1 MRISACA
8 LILVLGVAPTL
19 SWAQAPPTAKPE
31 PTTAAEPNSD
41 ARARELYEQGDRYYS
56 EGRYEKAVEAFR
68 ESYSL
73 SKRPLL
79 LFNLANAYERLGRYD
94 EAVTALREYAPSAPE
109 QEREVITKRIDSLEL
124 RAKEQAARA
133 QPAPPP
139 PATAT
144 PASPP
149 PAAPTAD
156 SAAAAPAAPSRPI
169 AGYVLLGSGVVVLG
183 VATVFAAV
191 ASGAR
196 SDAEEQ
202 CPSGVCPVGA
212 QDAVDRDQTFSIMAD
227 VGFGVGALAVGAGVL
242 AILLHDPGGSATK
255 SARIAVSPAR
265 RGAGVSLVGRY

>member
-1 MRISACA
+1 
-8 LILVLGVAPTL
+8 
-19 SWAQAPPTAKPE
+19 
-31 PTTAAEPNSD
+31 
-41 ARARELYEQGDRYYS
+41 
-56 EGRYEKAVEAFR
+56 
-68 ESYSL
+68 
-73 SKRPLL
+73 L

-94 EAVTALREYAPSAPE
+94 EAVTALREYAPNAPE

-139 PATAT
+139 AATAT
-144 PASPP
+144 VASPP
-149 PAAPTAD
+149 VAPTAD
-156 SAAAAPAAPSRPI
+156 SAAPPAPSRPI

-183 VATVFAAV
+183 VATVFAVV

-202 CPSGVCPVGA
+202 CRSGVCPVGA

-242 AILLHDPGGSATK
+242 AILLHDPGGSAPK

-265 RGAGVSLVGRY
+265 HGAGVSLVGRY